1 MTIAMPTH
9 SAEQRNGRRA
19 PKRGRLLA
27 QRIVD
32 DICDQGFGDGDSL
45 ASEPTLMETY
55 GAGRSTF
62 REAIRL
68 LEANGIVHVQPG
80 PGGGPV
86 VSDADASDLA
96 DTLKLH
102 LQVRGATYEE
112 VARARVLIEPYLAR
126 LTALRQEP
134 AALEEL
140 RTVMAD
146 IEAAEPMDKLTF
158 NALAGR
164 FHRALGRGSGNR
176 VVDLMGALLVDIN
189 DVRFL
194 HVMHLPPS
202 EQTKVVGRWRRIAD
216 DIFDGRADD
225 AERHVRHMLQYY
237 ADHLASSFPE
247 LASERVRWGEP
258 RQAAGD

>member
-1 MTIAMPTH
+1 MPRDSTRQH
-9 SAEQRNGRRA
+9 NGRRP

-32 DICDQGFGDGDSL
+32 DICDQGFVDGDSL
-45 ASEPTLMETY
+45 ASEPALMETY

-86 VSDADASDLA
+86 VSDTDASDLA
-96 DTLKLH
+96 DILRLH

-112 VARARVLIEPYLAR
+112 VARARVLIEPFLAR
-126 LTALRQEP
+126 LTAERQEP

-140 RTVMAD
+140 REVMAE

-164 FHRALGRGSGNR
+164 FQRALGRGSGNR
-176 VVDLMGALLVDIN
+176 VVDLLGALLVEIN
-189 DVRFL
+189 DMSLF

-202 EQTKVVGRWRRIAD
+202 EQTKVVARWQRIAN
-216 DIFDGRADD
+216 DIFDGRAED
-225 AERHVRHMLQYY
+225 AERHVRQMLRYF
-237 ADHLASSFPE
+237 ADHLASDFPE
-247 LASERVRWGEP
+247 VASARVRWGEP
-258 RQAAGD
+258 REEPAGA